1 MLIRELMTSPAVTVT
16 GQTPIGAALRLM
28 DERKITS
35 LPVVDQHGGLTG
47 IVSEADLVS
56 DGDLL
61 DDRFPIAAVRAK
73 APTPTRRVAE
83 VMTHLVVSAR
93 SDDELEV
100 AIDLMRS
107 TMMKSLPV
115 IENGRVVGMI
125 SRSDVIHLLAGR
137 DHRIRTEVV
146 ELLNAESPGWEVQ
159 VQDGVVTVTGPAD
172 PHERRLAELLSGTV
186 RGVVAV
192 QITRLSESQPNA
204 TSGR

>member
-35 LPVVDQHGGLTG
+35 LPVVDHHGGLIG

-56 DGDLL
+56 DGELL
-61 DDRFPIAAVRAK
+61 DDRFPVAAVRAT

-83 VMTHLVVSAR
+83 VMTHLVVTVRA
-93 SDDELEV
+93 DDELEV

-107 TMMKSLPV
+107 TMMKSLPA
-115 IENGRVVGMI
+115 IEQGRVIGMI

-137 DHRIRTEVV
+137 DQRIRTEVG
-146 ELLNAESPGWEVQ
+146 ELLNSESPGWQVQ
-159 VQDGVVTVTGPAD
+159 VQDGIVTVTGPAD

-192 QITRLSESQPNA
+192 QITRLSEARPGA
-204 TSGR
+204 PTGR